1 MSASAASGPL
11 VGGLVITWLGWRA
24 IFWLNLPLGVLAIW
38 LAHRHLAVAPRHP
51 QPLHLA
57 AHLYGTLAL
66 GGLAYVRIQGPSVG
80 WDSPRVL
87 AAAIIAALA
96 VTAFARHQRRATQP
110 LLPRALL
117 HDAAFL
123 RINAIGLLIN
133 FQVFGALF
141 LMTLYCQ
148 EARHASALATGLNLL
163 PLMAMYTFGNL
174 ISARV
179 VARYGRVITLRSGL
193 ILATIGAAAAAA
205 VAVLDGGLPSWPL
218 DVFIAIANLGAA
230 IAIPAVTSSVLGHGD
245 RQHTNTAAAIL
256 NANRQIG
263 ALVGVAVVG
272 VIMHG
277 LGSWALK
284 LPTSL
289 TLLTI
294 AFAAAAVLA
303 VRSSGPRRTSNPAA
317 SARA

>member
-1 MSASAASGPL
+1 MRQES
-11 VGGLVITWLGWRA
+11 
-24 IFWLNLPLGVLAIW
+24 
-38 LAHRHLAVAPRHP
+38 RHSSRRRHC
-51 QPLHLA
+51 A
-57 AHLYGTLAL
+57 
-66 GGLAYVRIQGPSVG
+66 
-80 WDSPRVL
+80 
-87 AAAIIAALA
+87 
-96 VTAFARHQRRATQP
+96 

-141 LMTLYCQ
+141 LMTLYNQQ
-148 EARHASALATGLNLL
+148 ERQASPLTTGLNLL
-163 PLMAMYTFGNL
+163 PLMAMYMFGNL

-179 VARYGRVITLRSGL
+179 VARYGTVITLRSGL

-205 VAVLDGGLPSWPL
+205 VAVFDGALPSWPL

-230 IAIPAVTSSVLGHGD
+230 IAIPTVTSSVLGHGD

-277 LGSWALK
+277 PGSWALK

-317 SARA
+317 SAGA

>member
-1 MSASAASGPL
+1 
-11 VGGLVITWLGWRA
+11 
-24 IFWLNLPLGVLAIW
+24 
-38 LAHRHLAVAPRHP
+38 
-51 QPLHLA
+51 LHLA
-57 AHLYGTLAL
+57 AHLYGTFAL
-66 GGLAYVRIQGPSVG
+66 GGLAYVLIQGPSVG

-87 AAAIIAALA
+87 AAAIIAVLA

-141 LMTLYCQ
+141 LMTLYNQQ
-148 EARHASALATGLNLL
+148 ERQASPLTTGLNLL
-163 PLMAMYTFGNL
+163 PLMAMYAFGNL

-179 VARYGRVITLRSGL
+179 VARHGRVITLRSGL

-272 VIMHG
+272 VIVHG

-289 TLLTI
+289 TLLAI

>member
-1 MSASAASGPL
+1 M
-11 VGGLVITWLGWRA
+11 
-24 IFWLNLPLGVLAIW
+24 
-38 LAHRHLAVAPRHP
+38 
-51 QPLHLA
+51 
-57 AHLYGTLAL
+57 
-66 GGLAYVRIQGPSVG
+66 
-80 WDSPRVL
+80 
-87 AAAIIAALA
+87 
-96 VTAFARHQRRATQP
+96 
-110 LLPRALL
+110 
-117 HDAAFL
+117 
-123 RINAIGLLIN
+123 
-133 FQVFGALF
+133 
-141 LMTLYCQ
+141 
-148 EARHASALATGLNLL
+148 
-163 PLMAMYTFGNL
+163 
-174 ISARV
+174 

-245 RQHTNTAAAIL
+245 GQHAKIASAIL
-256 NANRQIG
+256 NANLQMG

-303 VRSSGPRRTSNPAA
+303 VRSSGPCRTPNPAA